1 MKVLIIDGQGGGI
14 GKALVAKLNKA
25 LPEVPLT
32 ALGTNALATAAMLKA
47 GAKQGA
53 TGENAIAWQCR
64 DADVILG
71 VTGILV
77 AGGLMGEI
85 SPMISAAVGQSPAV
99 KILIPTERCGLK
111 IVGGRQASMEEAL
124 NECVEEVRKLILSL
138 HGR

>member
-14 GKALVAKLNKA
+14 GKALVAKLVKA
-25 LPEVPLT
+25 LPEVPLI

-53 TGENAIAWQCR
+53 TGESAIAWQCR

-71 VTGILV
+71 VAGILA
-77 AGGLMGEI
+77 AGSLMGEI
-85 SPMISAAVGQSPAV
+85 SPAISVAVGQSPAL

-111 IVGGRQASMEEAL
+111 IVGGRQMSMEEAL
-124 NECVEEVRKLILSL
+124 NACVEEVRKLILNE
-138 HGR
+138 